1 MTKVFR
7 LAGLAACTALLVGCA
22 LQGQTKADPLPTWLT
37 GCWIS
42 SDGQQIEA
50 WSDDGE
56 ALIGFSSVA
65 VENRTVFHELMSIR
79 RNDQGTLVFTAYPSN
94 QPGGSFPA
102 EQATDNLI
110 VFFNDQHDY
119 PQRIRY
125 QREGDRL
132 FADISRADGSDRR
145 NFVKQR
151 CPDRATGA

>member
-1 MTKVFR
+1 MTTAFR
-7 LAGLAACTALLVGCA
+7 LAGLVACNFVLGGCA
-22 LQGQTKADPLPTWLT
+22 LQAPAEAEPLPTWLA
-37 GCWIS
+37 GCWVS

-56 ALIGFSSVA
+56 ALIGFSSVV

-79 RNDQGTLVFTAYPSN
+79 RDDRAGLVFTAYPSN
-94 QPGGSFPA
+94 QPGGSFPS
-102 EQATDNLI
+102 ESEDDNLV
-110 VFFNDQHDY
+110 VFLNDAHAY

-151 CPDRATGA
+151 CP

>member
-7 LAGLAACTALLVGCA
+7 LASLAACGALLGGCA
-22 LQGQTKADPLPTWLT
+22 LQAPTEGDPLPTWLT
-37 GCWIS
+37 GCWVS

-56 ALIGFSSVA
+56 ALIGFSSVV

-79 RNDQGTLVFTAYPSN
+79 REDRAGLVFTAYPSN
-94 QPGGSFPA
+94 QPGGSFPS
-102 EQATDNLI
+102 ESEDDNLV
-110 VFFNDQHDY
+110 VFFNDAHDY

-151 CPDRATGA
+151 CP

>member
-1 MTKVFR
+1 MTRVFR
-7 LAGLAACTALLVGCA
+7 LAGLAACGVLLGGCA
-22 LQGQTKADPLPTWLT
+22 LQAPVQNDPLPTWLA

-56 ALIGFSSVA
+56 ALIGFSSVV

-79 RNDQGTLVFTAYPSN
+79 RGDQGALVFTAYPSN
-94 QPGGSFPA
+94 QPGGSFSA
-102 EQATDNLI
+102 ETENDHLV
-110 VFFNDQHDY
+110 VFFNDAHDY

-151 CPDRATGA
+151 CP